1 VVPAAV
7 AVLVARAPALVVYT
21 PPPVAS
27 LLPLPPLVPV
37 AVAVA
42 GVVTVPAMVP
52 AVLVARVDRQHSLAP
67 RREQP
72 S

>member
-1 VVPAAV
+1 
-7 AVLVARAPALVVYT
+7 
-21 PPPVAS
+21 
-27 LLPLPPLVPV
+27 VPV